1 MKKLLSL
8 TFLISC
14 LISIGAP
21 AASPAP
27 AIRAFRIAHEQEIL
41 NEYVELLKIPNVA
54 SDHEGIGRNAE
65 AIVALMRRLDLAPRL
80 LEPAATPDSPPV
92 VYGEWKVPKA
102 KRTLVLYA
110 HYDGQ
115 PVNPAEWV
123 TPAFTPTLRTGP
135 IVNGGTATSG
145 AVIPADTQ
153 ASQLGPEVRIYARSA
168 SDDKAGVIVILSAI
182 DALRSLHRQPTDNLK
197 VVFEGEEE
205 AGSPH
210 LGEILRGNRAL
221 LDAQLW
227 VVCDGPVHQSGKRQV
242 IYGAR
247 GDMNVNLTVYGPNR
261 PLHSGHYGNWAPN
274 PALRL
279 ARLLASMKDETGKVA
294 VRGWY
299 DDVATLGT
307 TERQA
312 ITAAADYDEV
322 VRKQLGLAAT
332 ETDLPLNEAISLPS
346 LNINGM
352 RSGNVG
358 DQATN
363 MIAETATAVLDL
375 RLVVGNDP
383 QRQYQKLLAH
393 VRSQGYYV
401 IEREPTAEERLA
413 HPLIATMFAKP
424 GSYAAARTPMDDP
437 FARAIA
443 TSVRS
448 TSDQPIV
455 ELPTSGGS
463 LPLSIINDALG
474 TRSIVVGIANYD
486 NNQHSANENLRLGN
500 LWNGI
505 DIYGAVITH
514 APLER

>member
-1 MKKLLSL
+1 LSD
-8 TFLISC
+8 
-14 LISIGAP
+14 
-21 AASPAP
+21 
-27 AIRAFRIAHEQEIL
+27 IRAFRTSHQQAIL
-41 NEYVELLKIPNVA
+41 DEYLALLKIPNVA
-54 SDHEGIGRNAE
+54 SDRANIGRNAE
-65 AIVALMRRLDLAPRL
+65 AIVSLMSKLHLEPRL
-80 LEPAATPDSPPV
+80 LEPAAAPEAPPV
-92 VYGEWKVPKA
+92 IYGEWKVPNS

-123 TPAFTPTLRTGP
+123 TPAFDPTLRTGP
-135 IVNGGTATSG
+135 INEGGE
-145 AVIPADTQ
+145 VIS
-153 ASQLGPEVRIYARSA
+153 ASSKAGEARTTELGPDVRVYARGA

-182 DALRSLHRQPTDNLK
+182 DALRSLHRQPTDSLK

-210 LGEILRGNRAL
+210 LRDILQENRSL
-221 LDAQLW
+221 FEAQLW
-227 VVCDGPVHQSGKRQV
+227 VVCDGPVHQSGRHQV

-247 GDMNVNLTVYGPNR
+247 GDMNVVLTVYGPNR

-279 ARLLASMKDETGKVA
+279 ARLLASMKDEAGKV
-294 VRGWY
+294 VVPGWY
-299 DDVATLGT
+299 DDVAPLGPE
-307 TERQA
+307 ERRA
-312 ITAAADYDEV
+312 IAASTDYDATLRHE
-322 VRKQLGLAAT
+322 LGLAAT
-332 ETDLPLNEAISLPS
+332 ESDRPLNEAITLPS

-363 MIAETATAVLDL
+363 MIPATATAVLDL

-383 QRQYQKLLAH
+383 QRQFQKLQAH
-393 VRSQGYYV
+393 VRAQGYYV
-401 IEREPTAEERLA
+401 IDREPTPQERLE
-413 HPLIATMFAKP
+413 HPLIATLFAKP
-424 GSYAAARTPMDDP
+424 GNYAAARTPMDDP

-443 TSVRS
+443 AAVRS
-448 TSDQPIV
+448 ASQQPIV

-463 LPLSIINDALG
+463 LPLSVISQALG

-500 LWNGI
+500 LWDGI
-505 DIYGAVITH
+505 DLYGALLTH
-514 APLER
+514 GPVR

>member
-1 MKKLLSL
+1 MKNLLSGIL
-8 TFLISC
+8 AASC
-14 LISIGAP
+14 LFTVSVL
-21 AASPAP
+21 AASSVSD
-27 AIRAFRIAHEQEIL
+27 IRAFRTSHEQEIL
-41 NEYVELLKIPNVA
+41 SQYVELLKIPNVA
-54 SDHEGIGRNAE
+54 SDHDGIRRNAE
-65 AIVALMRRLDLAPRL
+65 AILALMRRLDLSPRL
-80 LEPAATPDSPPV
+80 LGSSAAPDAPPAV
-92 VYGEWKVPKA
+92 FGEWKVPKA

-123 TPAFTPTLRTGP
+123 TGPFTPTLRTGP
-135 IVNGGTATSG
+135 ITDGGTIISPDATSH
-145 AVIPADTQ
+145 
-153 ASQLGPEVRIYARSA
+153 LGPEVRVYARGA

-182 DALRSLHRQPTDNLK
+182 EALRSLHRQPTDNLK
-197 VVFEGEEE
+197 IVFEGEEE

-210 LGEILRGNRAL
+210 LRDILRENRAL

-279 ARLLASMKDETGKVA
+279 ARLLTSMKDETGKV
-294 VRGWY
+294 VVPGWY
-299 DDVATLGT
+299 DDVTPLGP

-312 ITAAADYDEV
+312 IAAAADYDETL
-322 VRKQLGLAAT
+322 RKQLGLAAT
-332 ETDLPLNEAISLPS
+332 ESDRPLNEAIALPS

-393 VRSQGYYV
+393 VRSMGYYV
-401 IEREPTAEERLA
+401 IDREPTAQERLA
-413 HPLIATMFAKP
+413 HPLIATMMAKP
-424 GSYAAARTPMDDP
+424 GSYSAARTPMDDP

-443 TSVRS
+443 TAVRS
-448 TSDQPIV
+448 TSDQPVV

-463 LPLSIINDALG
+463 LPLSIISEALG

-500 LWNGI
+500 LWDGI
-505 DIYGAVITH
+505 DIYGAVMTH
-514 APLER
+514 APLPR